1 LYIEGQLVKFAE
13 PGAAPD
19 RGRLLW
25 FRAPLLRAAAAAGEL
40 IRSGAGGE
48 QQIMKCPK
56 CSADMIGGKL
66 AVHGTFWGF
75 LFLGWSY
82 QPCWWQP
89 GGDPGKEEKLIEANG
104 AREAFRCASC
114 RMIIIPE
121 A

>member
-1 LYIEGQLVKFAE
+1 
-13 PGAAPD
+13 
-19 RGRLLW
+19 
-25 FRAPLLRAAAAAGEL
+25 
-40 IRSGAGGE
+40 
-48 QQIMKCPK
+48 MKCPK

-75 LFLGWSY
+75 IFVGWSY

-89 GGDPGKEEKLIEANG
+89 EGDPGKEEKLIEANG
-104 AREAFRCASC
+104 ARDAFRCASC